1 MIVSS
6 LHAWPAQQAA
16 FHPVIRQA
24 LAFIASQDFQHF
36 AAGKIDLIPG
46 KLFCLLQEMDSMPFA
61 QARPESHR
69 QFIDIQYLISG
80 EERMGV
86 SRAES
91 RCHHVTEDMTPQQ
104 DILFWQVED
113 EETQI
118 RLTPGMFAI
127 FFPQDIHRPCC
138 HPREGEQKHLRKAV
152 MKIDCALLEDGL

>member
-1 MIVSS
+1 
-6 LHAWPAQQAA
+6 
-16 FHPVIRQA
+16 
-24 LAFIASQDFQHF
+24 
-36 AAGKIDLIPG
+36 
-46 KLFCLLQEMDSMPFA
+46 MPFA

-91 RCHHVTEDMTPQQ
+91 RCHHVTEDLTPQQ

-152 MKIDCALLEDGL
+152 MKIDRALLEDGL

>member
-1 MIVSS
+1 
-6 LHAWPAQQAA
+6 
-16 FHPVIRQA
+16 
-24 LAFIASQDFQHF
+24 
-36 AAGKIDLIPG
+36 
-46 KLFCLLQEMDSMPFA
+46 
-61 QARPESHR
+61 
-69 QFIDIQYLISG
+69 
-80 EERMGV
+80 MGV